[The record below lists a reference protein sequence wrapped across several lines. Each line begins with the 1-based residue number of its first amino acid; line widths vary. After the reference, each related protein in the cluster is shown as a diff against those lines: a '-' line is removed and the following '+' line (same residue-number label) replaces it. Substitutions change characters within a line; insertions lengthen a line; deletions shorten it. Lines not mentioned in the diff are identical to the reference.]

1 MIGGLFLFT
10 SIPSNEYNHQGCL
23 DAESGNRNY
32 NAGKGNG
39 LSFNPENK
47 VDTLCDLLAEAYPAD
62 KPSDTKS
69 KVTEMANLMLKLK
82 SAGYGTKDRP
92 KSGSKES

>member
-1 MIGGLFLFT
+1 MRRVEIEITAREKEMVCRLIQKIKL
-10 SIPSNEYNHQGCL
+10 
-23 DAESGNRNY
+23 A
-32 NAGKGNG
+32 
-39 LSFNPENK
+39 
-47 VDTLCDLLAEAYPAD
+47 TLCDLLAEAYPAD

-92 KSGSKES
+92 KTGSKEKLESMSTLVSGE